1 MEGSSGIAGASG
13 LVPPR
18 PVRGFRGVAIVVVA
32 AVLLS
37 AGGALFYVLRPSGQ
51 PVATLPPGSP
61 PDVGNTTPREIR
73 KLSEGQAILDV
84 PLMTFYSAPALNV
97 RGFGT
102 SAELSMSSSSA
113 GPSSSFTFV
122 WDQVTGTNLPVRFS
136 FDPGPP
142 HPYFAKGPPDGFVYL
157 PAGECIADCL
167 RTGWGDATQRV
178 GAKLAYF
185 VIWRMDYSVH
195 EMQAMRNH
203 VNESWLQV
211 NFSFS
216 PRVEGTE
223 GLPAPN
229 VTSPSS
235 GDLTPVG
242 GPISLHYGR
251 GLPWQYNV
259 SIHQF
264 AGPDRAFLHSVPP
277 VDLDAGPIGHLTA
290 VLTASFSWGPA
301 EDDLLGLSGSD
312 GVNVT
317 LQFYLDARFGALLV
331 RYLD

>member
-1 MEGSSGIAGASG
+1 MKSSGPTPDLKAFF
-13 LVPPR
+13 LFRPR
-18 PVRGFRGVAIVVVA
+18 RQA
-32 AVLLS
+32 ATTTS
-37 AGGALFYVLRPSGQ
+37 LRP
-51 PVATLPPGSP
+51 
-61 PDVGNTTPREIR
+61 
-73 KLSEGQAILDV
+73 
-84 PLMTFYSAPALNV
+84 
-97 RGFGT
+97 
-102 SAELSMSSSSA
+102 
-113 GPSSSFTFV
+113 
-122 WDQVTGTNLPVRFS
+122 
-136 FDPGPP
+136 
-142 HPYFAKGPPDGFVYL
+142 
-157 PAGECIADCL
+157 
-167 RTGWGDATQRV
+167 
-178 GAKLAYF
+178 
-185 VIWRMDYSVH
+185 
-195 EMQAMRNH
+195 
-203 VNESWLQV
+203 
-211 NFSFS
+211 
-216 PRVEGTE
+216 E

-290 VLTASFSWGPA
+290 VLTASFSWGRA